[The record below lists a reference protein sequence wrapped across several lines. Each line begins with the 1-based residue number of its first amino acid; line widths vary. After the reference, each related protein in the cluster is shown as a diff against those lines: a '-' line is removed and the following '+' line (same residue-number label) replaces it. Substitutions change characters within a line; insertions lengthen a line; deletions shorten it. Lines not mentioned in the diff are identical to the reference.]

1 MAALRREVLSV
12 YRRILRVSVI
22 WEAGVTGDT
31 LAEREYIRNETTSLF
46 RKNREV
52 GPSPLGMS
60 CHCVVCSRSPDKRSG
75 RNSNVFSRSQQ
86 SSRNGY
92 ILYTMQTDDT
102 FIMFEPHTRTG

>member
-46 RKNREV
+46 RKNREI
-52 GPSPLGMS
+52 
-60 CHCVVCSRSPDKRSG
+60 RDPDEIRMCLAEA
-75 RNSNVFSRSQQ
+75 
-86 SSRNGY
+86 SSRLEMALHYRNPYPRPVSQCAPSLCDG
-92 ILYTMQTDDT
+92 QQGQ
-102 FIMFEPHTRTG
+102 EKHCQEN

>member
-52 GPSPLGMS
+52 GPSSLGNVMS
-60 CHCVVCSRSPDKRSG
+60 LRCLFSISR
-75 RNSNVFSRSQQ
+75 
-86 SSRNGY
+86 
-92 ILYTMQTDDT
+92 
-102 FIMFEPHTRTG
+102 